1 MRVFFFFQAED
12 GIRDLTVTG
21 VQTCALPI
29 FADSEFVGDLLWQ
42 RTLSLLFEGH
52 RYPDYR
58 RFGRLA
64 ELSTLGQDGLA
75 LFTVAVS
82 SVLPSQ
88 ECDARARVG
97 NPGGIPLSC

>member
-1 MRVFFFFQAED
+1 VRTNSGGSNGGTSIARFPVP
-12 GIRDLTVTG
+12 V
-21 VQTCALPI
+21 
-29 FADSEFVGDLLWQ
+29 ADSEFVGDLLWQ

-97 NPGGIPLSC
+97 NPGGIPLSCPGNLIP